1 MRRQGVSMQR
11 ENQMSEQQNIFYR
24 CHAAQGTTCQLLLM
38 TTHSWK
44 RRKHISA
51 QFHGEPQH
59 LEHSSLSRFGSSLS
73 PTTHM
78 VSSWGVRFQLQQL
91 YKSPI
96 RLQWLWF
103 SVSSGTCK
111 ENIQEASYT
120 TWHVTLKT
128 EEKSLQLSS
137 SPTIQ
142 PITFLSICI

>member
-24 CHAAQGTTCQLLLM
+24 CLAAQGTTCQLLLM
-38 TTHSWK
+38 TIHSWK

-59 LEHSSLSRFGSSLS
+59 LEHSSLSRSGSSLS
-73 PTTHM
+73 PTILM
-78 VSSWGVRFQLQQL
+78 VSSLGVRFLPQQL

-120 TWHVTLKT
+120 TWHVIQKT
-128 EEKSLQLSS
+128 EEKSLQLFS